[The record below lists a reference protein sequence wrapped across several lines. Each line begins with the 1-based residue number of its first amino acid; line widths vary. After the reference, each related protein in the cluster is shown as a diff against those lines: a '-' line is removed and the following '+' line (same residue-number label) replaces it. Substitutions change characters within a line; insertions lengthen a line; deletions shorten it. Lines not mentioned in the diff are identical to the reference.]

1 VNSSMIDM
9 LNKDL
14 LFSQKIRISVYPE
27 LVELNDIMLM
37 QKADEERL
45 VWDQMW
51 ESSLLGEKKLKTQNK
66 GL

>member
-1 VNSSMIDM
+1 MNSSMIDM